1 MSERN
6 EATGSAGSDEVTQPG
21 QSGQS
26 GEATDGRGRAE
37 RSDPGRARRKGRAT
51 ATARDV
57 PDAIQWQEGML
68 LAPQHFQQLGRRH
81 EALLHYH
88 ASLASPYHWGVRHRR
103 IDPVLL
109 VDGVFRVLELEAV
122 MPDGMIVSHHPD
134 DGPDLSVDLSAHA
147 DEIKRGPVPVHLA
160 VIAGSGRASVARGAR
175 GGTGSDGMS
184 EGTRYVALEGDPVVD
199 ENTGDGEV
207 RVPRLRPYLRLLV
220 THDPPPKFVTLP
232 IAELAYANESF
243 ALTPFIPP
251 TLRVTGGSPLGKLC
265 DAIAT
270 RLREKAVFL
279 SEQVREPSSAV
290 RMAQLLETRALIH
303 SLVAALPPFEALVR
317 SGTAHPFPLYLA
329 LCSLVGHLAAVGR
342 SLVPPV
348 LEPYDHDDPRASFEE
363 ARVFIEQA
371 LREGLSE
378 SYTTYSFYLA
388 EESFF
393 LKFDGAWMSRSLILG
408 VRGRSGAQEREVE
421 AWVEGA
427 VIASKS
433 RVPEL
438 EQSRTRGVARK
449 RIESDADLVPAR
461 GVLLYSL
468 GVDQRLV
475 VPEELLEIKNPD
487 DPSGKLRPV
496 EIVLY
501 VRR

>member
-1 MSERN
+1 MN
-6 EATGSAGSDEVTQPG
+6 EPVQTSQPSQPTKPTEPTEPGAATSPG
-21 QSGQS
+21 V
-26 GEATDGRGRAE
+26 R
-37 RSDPGRARRKGRAT
+37 PRRKGRAT

-68 LAPQHFQQLGRRH
+68 LAPQHFQQLGRRQ

-88 ASLASPYHWGVRHRR
+88 ASAASPYPWGVRHRR
-103 IDPVLL
+103 VDPVLL

-122 MPDGMIVSHHPD
+122 MPDGLIVSHHPD
-134 DGPDLSVDLSAHA
+134 DGPDLSIDLAAHA
-147 DEIKRGPVPVHLA
+147 DEIKRRPVPVHVA
-160 VIAGSGRASVARGAR
+160 VIAGSGGASVSRGAR
-175 GGTGSDGMS
+175 GGSS
-184 EGTRYVALEGDPVVD
+184 SSAEGARYVALEGDPVTD

-220 THDPPPKFVTLP
+220 TDDPPPKYVTLP
-232 IAELAYANESF
+232 IAEVTYANESF
-243 ALTPFIPP
+243 ALTPFVPP
-251 TLRVTGGSPLGKLC
+251 TLRVASGSPLAKLC

-290 RMAQLLETRALIH
+290 RMAQLLETRALVH
-303 SLVAALPPFEALVR
+303 SLVAALPPFEALLR
-317 SGTAHPFPLYLA
+317 SGAAHPFTLYLA

-342 SLVPPV
+342 SLVPPA

-363 ARVFIEQA
+363 ARAFIEQA

-378 SYTTYSFYLA
+378 SYTAYTFYLA

-393 LKFDGAWMSRSLILG
+393 LKFDSNWMSRSLILG

-438 EQSRTRGVARK
+438 QQNRVRGVTRK
-449 RIESDADLVPAR
+449 RIEADADLVPAR
-461 GVLLYSL
+461 GVLLYSI

-475 VPEELLEIKNPD
+475 IPEELLEIKNPD

>member
-6 EATGSAGSDEVTQPG
+6 EAAGPAGSDEVTRPG
-21 QSGQS
+21 EGS
-26 GEATDGRGRAE
+26 DGMERAPE
-37 RSDPGRARRKGRAT
+37 RVRRKGRAT
-51 ATARDV
+51 ATAHDV

-88 ASLASPYHWGVRHRR
+88 ASVASPYHWGVRHRR

-122 MPDGMIVSHHPD
+122 MPDGMIVSHGPD
-134 DGPDLSVDLSAHA
+134 DGPDLSVDLSVHA
-147 DEIKRGPVPVHLA
+147 DEIKRAPVPVHLA
-160 VIAGSGRASVARGAR
+160 VIAGSGRASVARGGR
-175 GGTGSDGMS
+175 SSEGMS
-184 EGTRYVALEGDPVVD
+184 EGTRYVALEGDPVAD

-232 IAELAYANESF
+232 IAELTYANESF
-243 ALTPFIPP
+243 ALTPFVPP
-251 TLRVTGGSPLGKLC
+251 TLWVTGGSPLGKLC
-265 DAIAT
+265 DAVAT

-317 SGTAHPFPLYLA
+317 SGTAHPFTLYLA

-342 SLVPPV
+342 SLVPPA

-363 ARVFIEQA
+363 ARAFIEQA

-378 SYTTYSFYLA
+378 SYATYSFYLA

-393 LKFDGAWMSRSLILG
+393 LKFDRAWMSRSLILG

>member
-1 MSERN
+1 MSEPIER
-6 EATGSAGSDEVTQPG
+6 AGSDEVAGTGAARP
-21 QSGQS
+21 
-26 GEATDGRGRAE
+26 
-37 RSDPGRARRKGRAT
+37 RRKGRAT
-51 ATARDV
+51 ATAHDV

-109 VDGVFRVLELEAV
+109 VDGVLRVLELEAV
-122 MPDGMIVSHHPD
+122 MPDGLIVSHHPD
-134 DGPDLSVDLSAHA
+134 EGPDLSIDLSAHA
-147 DEIKRGPVPVHLA
+147 DEIKRGPVPVYLA
-160 VIAGSGRASVARGAR
+160 VIAGSGRASVARGGL
-175 GGTGSDGMS
+175 GGGRSGSASEGMS
-184 EGTRYVALEGDPVVD
+184 EGARYVALEGDPVSD

-207 RVPRLRPYLRLLV
+207 RVPRLRPHLRLLV

-232 IAELAYANESF
+232 IAELTYANESF
-243 ALTPFIPP
+243 ALTPFVPP

-265 DAIAT
+265 DALAT

-329 LCSLVGHLAAVGR
+329 LCSLVGHMAAVGR
-342 SLVPPV
+342 SLVPPA
-348 LEPYDHDDPRASFEE
+348 LEPYDHDDPLSSFEE
-363 ARVFIEQA
+363 ARAFIEQA

-378 SYTTYSFYLA
+378 SYAAYTFYLA

-438 EQSRTRGVARK
+438 EQSRTRGVTRK

-461 GVLLYSL
+461 GVLLYTL

>member
-1 MSERN
+1 MSEPIER
-6 EATGSAGSDEVTQPG
+6 ETAETRDHQPGPGAPTTPAPSAG
-21 QSGQS
+21 
-26 GEATDGRGRAE
+26 DG
-37 RSDPGRARRKGRAT
+37 PGRPRRKGRAE
-51 ATARDV
+51 ATAADV

-68 LAPQHFQQLGRRH
+68 LAPQHFQQLARRQ

-88 ASLASPYHWGVRHRR
+88 VTQASPYAWGVRHRR

-122 MPDGMIVSHHPD
+122 MTDGLIVSHSPD
-134 DGPDLSVDLSAHA
+134 DGAELSIDLTAHA
-147 DEIKRGPVPVHLA
+147 DRIKRRPVQIHVA
-160 VIAGSGRASVARGAR
+160 VVAASGRASVARGPD
-175 GGTGSDGMS
+175 GGSSSSGSAES
-184 EGTRYVALEGDPVVD
+184 VRYDAVAGDPVAD
-199 ENTGDGEV
+199 ENTGGGEV
-207 RVPRLRPYLRLLV
+207 RVPRLRPRLRLLV
-220 THDPPPKFVTLP
+220 ADEPPSRYVALP
-232 IAELAYANESF
+232 IAEVTYENEAF
-243 ALTPFIPP
+243 ALTPYVPP
-251 TLRVTGGSPLGKLC
+251 TLRVTSGSPLGLLC
-265 DAIAT
+265 DGIAT

-290 RMAQLLETRALIH
+290 RMAQLLETR
-303 SLVAALPPFEALVR
+303 SLVHAMVAALPPFEAMVR
-317 SGTAHPFPLYLA
+317 SRVSHPYPLYLA

-348 LEPYDHDDPRASFEE
+348 LEPYDHEDPRTSFE
-363 ARVFIEQA
+363 AAKAFIDQA

-378 SYTTYSFYLA
+378 SYTSYTFYLA
-388 EESFF
+388 EASFF
-393 LKFDGAWMSRSLILG
+393 LKFDAAWLSRSLILG
-408 VRGRSGAQEREVE
+408 VRGASGAREREVE

-438 EQSRTRGVARK
+438 EQTRSRGLARK
-449 RIESDADLVPAR
+449 RIEADADLVPAR

-468 GVDQRLV
+468 GVDQRLA

-487 DPSGKLRPV
+487 DPGGKLRPV